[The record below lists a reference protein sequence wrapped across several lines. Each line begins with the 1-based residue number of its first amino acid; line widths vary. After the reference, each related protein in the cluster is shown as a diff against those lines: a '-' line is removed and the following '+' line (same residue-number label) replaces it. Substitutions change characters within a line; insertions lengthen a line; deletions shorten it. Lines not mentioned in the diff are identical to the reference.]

1 MKEKRIVGSI
11 AQWCLIPFK
20 TEKFLLIVGRML
32 IHFL

>member
-1 MKEKRIVGSI
+1 MVGPI
-11 AQWCLIPFK
+11 AQWCLIQSK